1 MMMIIMRI
9 NGSFVDYSNVK
20 SLHQALVA
28 VDDDDEDD
36 KHVGCLSIEF
46 LHCARVPP
54 SG

>member
-1 MMMIIMRI
+1 MMMMSMRI
-9 NGSFVDYSNVK
+9 NGSFVGNLNVK